1 MKNDTQR
8 DMHIR
13 GGHAVDGV
21 QKPLRALVTVGGGR
35 QRIVV
40 ALQAEH
46 RAFLLL
52 QHLFLA
58 GIRQLAR
65 VQVEHIRRGC
75 LLYTSITYYL
85 FGFGTQRKRSKG
97 FLMLV
102 LHYIISLACAW
113 LLIYLAGLLQ
123 KNADVAY
130 WDLLISFTVAYA
142 VIAII
147 IAVSNHRGSVKNFIF
162 ICK

>member
-1 MKNDTQR
+1 MKRKISSGFQLWAAGYAVLTVVSAVAGTDTN
-8 DMHIR
+8 IN
-13 GGHAVDGV
+13 A
-21 QKPLRALVTVGGGR
+21 
-35 QRIVV
+35 
-40 ALQAEH
+40 
-46 RAFLLL
+46 
-52 QHLFLA
+52 
-58 GIRQLAR
+58 LAR
-65 VQVEHIRRGC
+65 AVAC
-75 LLYTSITYYL
+75 LVPIITYYL

-142 VIAII
+142 VIAAI
-147 IAVSNHRGSVKNFIF
+147 IAFSNRRARRERRKDA
-162 ICK
+162 